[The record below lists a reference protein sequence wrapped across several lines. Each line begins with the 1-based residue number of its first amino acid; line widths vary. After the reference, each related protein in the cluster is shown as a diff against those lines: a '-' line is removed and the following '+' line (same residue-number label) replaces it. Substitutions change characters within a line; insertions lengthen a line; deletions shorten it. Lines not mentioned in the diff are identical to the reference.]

1 MRAVAIDR
9 PTRTEART
17 AAGSGSTAGNHN
29 DQGRTN
35 VKVVRMVIA
44 SALLAAGFGVSA
56 GAVSHAADAP
66 TTAKAAKAGF
76 AADGLY
82 GFRRTPRGW

>member
-1 MRAVAIDR
+1 M
-9 PTRTEART
+9 
-17 AAGSGSTAGNHN
+17 
-29 DQGRTN
+29 
-35 VKVVRMVIA
+35 KVVRMVIA

-66 TTAKAAKAGF
+66 TTAKAAKAGS

>member
-1 MRAVAIDR
+1 
-9 PTRTEART
+9 
-17 AAGSGSTAGNHN
+17 
-29 DQGRTN
+29 
-35 VKVVRMVIA
+35 MVIA

-56 GAVSHAADAP
+56 GAVSHASDAP
-66 TTAKAAKAGF
+66 TTAKAAKAGS